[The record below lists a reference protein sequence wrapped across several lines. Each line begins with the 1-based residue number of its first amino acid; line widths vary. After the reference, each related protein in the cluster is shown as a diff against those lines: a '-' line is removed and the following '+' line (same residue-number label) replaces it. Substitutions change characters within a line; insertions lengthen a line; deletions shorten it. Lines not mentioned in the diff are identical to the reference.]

1 MKTGVVAITRGGREL
16 AVKLCELLDE
26 STLLEQL
33 PGEKIA
39 ETIAA
44 NWHHFDGFI
53 CIMATGIV
61 VRAIAPLLEDKL
73 TDPCVVVLDEK
84 GRHAISLLA
93 GHIGGGNELAEKIAG
108 LLGGTP
114 VITTASDTLGLVAL
128 DVWVNEQGLYI
139 PNRGKLTTLSTLLVN
154 RRKLLLY
161 TDVQVSSLPNGIVQI
176 DDPGKADFIV
186 SHFTGLAQACPI
198 FRPRNL
204 VVGIG
209 CNRGTPVHEFE
220 EALNELFIELHLSR
234 ASIRNLASI
243 DKKNDEVGL
252 LQFAANNFRQ
262 IAFFDCDTINKLK
275 NLEISFAALRAVGA
289 IGVAEPSALL
299 SAQSNQ
305 LLSRK
310 KKWKNVTMAVAQVPF
325 SLSAQDLDQSK
336 T

>member
-1 MKTGVVAITRGGREL
+1 MKTGVVAITRGGRKL
-16 AVKLCELLDE
+16 AAKLCALLDE
-26 STLLEQL
+26 ATFLEQQ
-33 PGEKIA
+33 PGDKIA
-39 ETIAA
+39 ETITA
-44 NWHHFDGFI
+44 NWQRFDGFI

-93 GHIGGGNELAEKIAG
+93 GHIGGGNELAEKVAG

-114 VITTASDTLGLVAL
+114 VITTASDTLGLAAL
-128 DVWVNEQGLYI
+128 DVWVNAQGLYI
-139 PNRGKLTTLSTLLVN
+139 QNREDLTTLSTLLVN
-154 RRKLLLY
+154 RRQLFLY
-161 TDVQVSSLPNGIVQI
+161 ADVQVSSLPNGVIQV
-176 DDPGKADFIV
+176 DDPDKADFIV
-186 SHFTGLAQACPI
+186 SHFTGTTQTCPI
-198 FRPRNL
+198 FRPHNL

-234 ASIRNLASI
+234 ESIRNLSSI

-252 LQFAANNFRQ
+252 LQFAGDNFWQ
-262 IAFFDCDTINKLK
+262 IDFFDCDTINKLK

-325 SLSAQDLDQSK
+325 SLSAQVRDQSK

>member
-1 MKTGVVAITRGGREL
+1 MKTGILAITRGGRNL
-16 AVKLCELLDE
+16 AEKLCDLLDDA
-26 STLLEQL
+26 TLLQQQ

-44 NWHHFDGFI
+44 SWQHFDGFI

-84 GRHAISLLA
+84 GRHAVSLLA
-93 GHIGGGNELAEKIAG
+93 GHIGGGNKLAEKVAG

-114 VITTASDTLGLVAL
+114 VITTASDTLGLAAL
-128 DVWVNEQGLYI
+128 DVWSNEQGLYI
-139 PNRGKLTTLSTLLVN
+139 PSREDLTTLSTLLVN
-154 RRKLLLY
+154 RRQLFLY
-161 TDVQVSSLPNGIVQI
+161 ADMRVSSLPNGIVQV
-176 DDPGKADFIV
+176 DDPNKADFIV
-186 SHFTGLAQACPI
+186 SHFSGIAQTCPI
-198 FRPRNL
+198 FRPHNL

-209 CNRGTPVHEFE
+209 CNRGTPVQEFE
-220 EALNELFIELHLSR
+220 EALIELFNELSLSR

-243 DKKNDEVGL
+243 DKKNDEIGL
-252 LQFAANNFRQ
+252 LQFAADNFWQ
-262 IAFFDCDTINKLK
+262 IDFFDSDTINKLK

-325 SLSAQDLDQSK
+325 SLSVQARDQSK